1 MEGIELLKL
10 LRLEWKKNCI
20 AGYFKGLISCIV
32 GILAAVVLMALGSG
46 DEQVF
51 RDYTDF
57 MSLTNILIRIV
68 FIIFSSVILSRL
80 VIDEYKNKTVQLLF
94 TYPLKRK
101 KIILAK
107 LSLVFGF
114 CFFSIIV
121 ATFMINI
128 AVYFLNPMMNLFDT
142 PVEIQEMVATIP
154 STFVNAFMM
163 AGVSLIPL
171 YFGMRRKS
179 TASTITSAVLIG
191 FVINA
196 TVSNG
201 DSSASLFQFVGVPI
215 SMCLLGLIIGYLSYY
230 KVDKVD
236 LT

>member
-1 MEGIELLKL
+1 MEGIKLLKL

-20 AGYFKGLISCIV
+20 ASYFKGLIICIV
-32 GILAAVVLMALGSG
+32 GIFAAVTLMALGSG

-51 RDYTDF
+51 QDYTDF
-57 MSLTNILIRIV
+57 MSLTNIFIRIV

-114 CFFSIIV
+114 CFFSIII

-128 AVYFLNPMMNLFDT
+128 TVYFLNPMMNLFET
-142 PVEIQEMVATIP
+142 PVEMQEMVATIP
-154 STFVNAFMM
+154 STFINGFMI

-171 YFGMRRKS
+171 YFGMRKKS
-179 TASTITSAVLIG
+179 TAATITSAVLIG
-191 FVINA
+191 FLINA

-201 DSSASLFQFVGVPI
+201 DTSTSLFQFIGVPMI
-215 SMCLLGLIIGYLSYY
+215 MCLLGLIIGYLSYY

-236 LT
+236 LI

>member
-1 MEGIELLKL
+1 MLKL
-10 LRLEWKKNCI
+10 LRLEWKKNRI
-20 AGYFKGLISCIV
+20 SSYFNGLIICIV
-32 GILAAVVLMALGSG
+32 GIFAAVALMAMGSG
-46 DEQVF
+46 DEKMFQ
-51 RDYTDF
+51 DYTDF

-68 FIIFSSVILSRL
+68 FIIFSSIILSRL

-101 KIILAK
+101 KIIFAK

-114 CFFSIIV
+114 CFFSIII
-121 ATFMINI
+121 ATFMMNI
-128 AVYFLNPMMNLFDT
+128 AVYYFNPMMNLFEA
-142 PVEIQEMVATIP
+142 PIEIQEMVATIP
-154 STFVNAFMM
+154 STFINAFMM

-171 YFGMRRKS
+171 YFGMRKKT

-191 FVINA
+191 FLINS

-201 DSSASLFQFVGVPI
+201 DTSASLFQFIMVPI
-215 SMCLLGLIIGYLSYY
+215 IMCLLGLIIGYLSYY

-236 LT
+236 LI

>member
-1 MEGIELLKL
+1 MLKL
-10 LRLEWKKNCI
+10 LRLEWRKNHI
-20 AGYFKGLISCIV
+20 ASYFKGLIICIV
-32 GILAAVVLMALGSG
+32 GIFVAVALMAVGSG
-46 DEQVF
+46 DEKMF
-51 RDYTDF
+51 LDYTDF

-94 TYPLKRK
+94 TYSLKRK
-101 KIILAK
+101 KIMLAK

-114 CFFSIIV
+114 CFFSIII

-128 AVYFLNPMMNLFDT
+128 AIYFLNPMMNLFET
-142 PVEIQEMVATIP
+142 PIEIQEMVASIP
-154 STFVNAFMM
+154 STFITAFMM

-171 YFGMRRKS
+171 YFGMRKKS
-179 TASTITSAVLIG
+179 TAATITSAVLIG
-191 FVINA
+191 FLINA
-196 TVSNG
+196 TVG
-201 DSSASLFQFVGVPI
+201 DTSASLFQFIIVPI
-215 SMCLLGLIIGYLSYY
+215 IMCLLGLMIGYLSYY

>member
-1 MEGIELLKL
+1 MEGINLLKL
-10 LRLEWKKNCI
+10 IKLEWKKNRM
-20 AGYFKGLISCIV
+20 ASYFKGLTICIV
-32 GILAAVVLMALGSG
+32 GILVAVVLMAVGSG
-46 DEQVF
+46 DEQMF
-51 RDYTDF
+51 QDYTDF

-80 VIDEYKNKTVQLLF
+80 IIDEYKNKTVQLLF

-101 KIILAK
+101 KVILAK

-114 CFFSIIV
+114 CFFSIII
-121 ATFMINI
+121 ATVTINI
-128 AVYFLNPMMNLFDT
+128 AVYFLNPMMSLFET
-142 PVEIQEMVATIP
+142 PVKIQGMIATIP
-154 STFVNAFMM
+154 STFINTFMM

-171 YFGMRRKS
+171 YFGMRKKS

-191 FVINA
+191 FLINA
-196 TVSNG
+196 TVG
-201 DSSASLFQFVGVPI
+201 DTSSSLFQFIIVPI
-215 SMCLLGLIIGYLSYY
+215 IMCILGLMIGYLSYY

>member
-1 MEGIELLKL
+1 MLKL
-10 LRLEWKKNCI
+10 LKLEWKKNRI
-20 AGYFKGLISCIV
+20 ASYFKGLIICIV
-32 GILAAVVLMALGSG
+32 GIFAAVALMAVGSG
-46 DEQVF
+46 DEKMFQ
-51 RDYTDF
+51 DYTDF

-80 VIDEYKNKTVQLLF
+80 IIDEYKNKTVQLLF

-101 KIILAK
+101 KIIFAK
-107 LSLVFGF
+107 LSLVFLF
-114 CFFSIIV
+114 CFFSIII
-121 ATFMINI
+121 ATFTINI
-128 AVYFLNPMMNLFDT
+128 AVYFLNPMMNLFET
-142 PVEIQEMVATIP
+142 PIEIQEMVATIP
-154 STFVNAFMM
+154 STLINAFMM

-171 YFGMRRKS
+171 YFGMRKKS

-196 TVSNG
+196 TVG
-201 DSSASLFQFVGVPI
+201 DTSTSLFQFIIVPI
-215 SMCLLGLIIGYLSYY
+215 TMCLLGLMIGYLSYY

>member
-1 MEGIELLKL
+1 MEGINLLKL
-10 LRLEWKKNCI
+10 LRLEWKKNSM
-20 AGYFKGLISCIV
+20 ASYFKGLIICIV
-32 GILAAVVLMALGSG
+32 GILVAVVLMAVGSG

-51 RDYTDF
+51 QDYSDF

-114 CFFSIIV
+114 CFFSIII
-121 ATFMINI
+121 ATLTINI
-128 AVYFLNPMMNLFDT
+128 AVYFLNPMMGLLET
-142 PVEIQEMVATIP
+142 PVNIQEMIATIP
-154 STFVNAFMM
+154 STFINTFMM

-171 YFGMRRKS
+171 YFGMRKKS

-191 FVINA
+191 FLINA
-196 TVSNG
+196 TVG
-201 DSSASLFQFVGVPI
+201 DTYSSLFQFIIIPI
-215 SMCLLGLIIGYLSYY
+215 IMCTLGLMIGYLSYY
-230 KVDKVD
+230 KVEKVD